1 MTKRRVVVTGF
12 GVVSPFG
19 VGKKVFW
26 DNVTKGNSAASLIK
40 SFDTSELPTKFCA
53 PVQLNTDELDRLI
66 ENRKALKTMSRSA
79 KFSMIA
85 ADEAV
90 KDSGLDINSID
101 PFRFGTSLGTGG
113 LGLWDIDY
121 SKQLI
126 NLIVNTAYENP
137 DKHLLLSNI
146 MKNAMKNIHPLT
158 PLKALSNISTTHIAI
173 KYNAKGN
180 CQTIATA
187 CTSST
192 QAIGEAY
199 RQIKFG
205 VADVMIAGGDD
216 TLINPNGLASFS
228 MLGVLSKNNDEYK
241 TASRPFDKRR
251 DGFMVGEGA
260 SIFILEDYEF
270 CKKREG
276 NPYAEITGYASTN
289 DAYRLT
295 DGPPDAAGSIKAIN
309 IALEDAKLS
318 NDKIDYINA
327 HGTGT
332 QMNDKNETFAIKS
345 VFKENAYSIPVS
357 STKSMIGHLIAAAG
371 CVELAV
377 CILALQNQVIPPT
390 INYKVPDE
398 DCDLDYVP
406 NNPRDSKINTI
417 LSNSFGF
424 GGQNACL
431 IISKI

>member
-1 MTKRRVVVTGF
+1 
-12 GVVSPFG
+12 
-19 VGKKVFW
+19 
-26 DNVTKGNSAASLIK
+26 
-40 SFDTSELPTKFCA
+40 
-53 PVQLNTDELDRLI
+53 
-66 ENRKALKTMSRSA
+66 
-79 KFSMIA
+79 
-85 ADEAV
+85 
-90 KDSGLDINSID
+90 
-101 PFRFGTSLGTGG
+101 
-113 LGLWDIDY
+113 
-121 SKQLI
+121 
-126 NLIVNTAYENP
+126 
-137 DKHLLLSNI
+137 
-146 MKNAMKNIHPLT
+146 
-158 PLKALSNISTTHIAI
+158 
-173 KYNAKGN
+173 
-180 CQTIATA
+180 
-187 CTSST
+187 
-192 QAIGEAY
+192 
-199 RQIKFG
+199 
-205 VADVMIAGGDD
+205 MIAGGDD

-270 CKKREG
+270 CKKRGG

-431 IISKI
+431 IINKI